1 MKKFRA
7 LILSTMMAI
16 LAFVGVAHIGHAAEN
31 DDEKFTITNVS
42 TSATKVENGGTFEIE
57 VTFEGNN
64 KVKPGDKLV
73 IPLPKGDGGSL
84 QTNIYMTKHF
94 DASYQGETIKDVG
107 IMSLEGDHITLTF
120 TDNITKLPN
129 GFSGITRFMVMAIG
143 TADGS
148 ESGHITIPG
157 DSVTLPGG
165 ATFPDITIDTGTP
178 DDGLKMTKTGRYTAD
193 GQLEWT
199 VGVDVSRELLDKAGK
214 DGALVI
220 TDKLGYDLPINWDSL
235 QVKAGWMIINE
246 EMMNVIKDSDNKG
259 FTIRIPYSFLDY
271 AFNFN
276 DVDPLHI
283 TITYQAGEMEDL
295 VDGMTYDNVANAS
308 LGGASA
314 SANADY
320 TYHIA
325 GSGGIDG
332 DSSSTVEST
341 VSTDETTDTTTTES
355 AVSSDVEESTT
366 DSTTDV
372 ASSDLPTT
380 TTSTTDAEESTST
393 EESTSDSSTST
404 TEVTSSDLPT
414 TATST
419 SADIELPVVSD
430 STDVTV
436 PSDSTETTETTSE
449 SNVESTDTTSST
461 LIDSSNDNESTTDST
476 TNETTVSTSDDIIN
490 LPINKVTSD
499 SSTDTTTESTTSTS
513 GEEDSEDP
521 EDPNKEDSTE
531 PTIPTD
537 VTTDDEVSDDE
548 VSDEEAA
555 VIVTDKKVDTT
566 TKKVESTTKSNNKN
580 DQDLPQ
586 TGTEQSVLLVVMGMG
601 CILLGGYLLKK
612 RN

>member
-16 LAFVGVAHIGHAAEN
+16 LAFVGLAHIGYAAEN
-31 DDEKFTITNVS
+31 NDEKFTITDITTS
-42 TSATKVENGGTFEIE
+42 TNKVENGGKFRIDVSFKGTSE
-57 VTFEGNN
+57 
-64 KVKPGDKLV
+64 VKPGDKLV
-73 IPLPKGDGGSL
+73 IPLPKTEHGYL
-84 QTNIYMTKHF
+84 QTDMQFSKPF
-94 DASYQGETIKDVG
+94 DATYQGETIKDVG
-107 IMSLEGDHITLTF
+107 TMSVEGDQIVLTF
-120 TDNITKLPN
+120 NDNVTQLEN
-129 GFSGITRFMVMAIG
+129 GFYG
-143 TADGS
+143 TAWFEVVAIITSNGS
-148 ESGHITIPG
+148 EGGPITIPG
-157 DSVTLPGG
+157 DSVVLPGG
-165 ATFPDITIDTGTP
+165 ATFPDITVEPGNADK
-178 DDGLKMTKTGRYTAD
+178 GLQMTKTGRYTAD

-199 VGVDVSRELLDKAGK
+199 VGVDVSRELLDKAGE
-214 DGALVI
+214 DGYLVI

-235 QVKAGWMIINE
+235 QVKASWMIINE
-246 EMMNVIKDSDNKG
+246 EMMYLTKDADNKG
-259 FTIRIPYSFLDY
+259 FTIRIPFSFLDM
-271 AFNFN
+271 AFDFI

-308 LGGASA
+308 LGGASS

-332 DSSSTVEST
+332 DSSSTV
-341 VSTDETTDTTTTES
+341 VSTDESTDTTTTES

-366 DSTTDV
+366 DTTTDV

-393 EESTSDSSTST
+393 DESTSDSSTST
-404 TEVTSSDLPT
+404 TEVNSSDLPT
-414 TATST
+414 TTTST

-430 STDVTV
+430 STDVTE
-436 PSDSTETTETTSE
+436 STGDST
-449 SNVESTDTTSST
+449 TDSTSST
-461 LIDSSNDNESTTDST
+461 MIDSSNDSTTDET
-476 TNETTVSTSDDIIN
+476 TVDTTVSTSDDIIN

-499 SSTDTTTESTTSTS
+499 SSTDTTESTTSTS
-513 GEEDSEDP
+513 DEEDSEDP

-531 PTIPTD
+531 PTVPAD
-537 VTTDDEVSDDE
+537 VTTDDE

-566 TKKVESTTKSNNKN
+566 TKKVDSTTKSNNKH

-586 TGTEQSVLLVVMGMG
+586 TGTEQSALLVVMGMG